1 MMRFFT
7 QVCFTDKYEEQMSL
21 ILNKLSH
28 RYDSYVEG
36 VVEIALLLV
45 ERVPPLVFIGV
56 TR

>member
-1 MMRFFT
+1 
-7 QVCFTDKYEEQMSL
+7 MSL